1 MLSIRLT
8 VDPASQ
14 TVTRQVERGALEQ
27 AAPFGAVHTLEDAL
41 VDARMRGYSGCW
53 GTATSAVVSGHGQD
67 RTGHIQYWQEP
78 EETA

>member
-14 TVTRQVERGALEQ
+14 TVTWQVERGALEQ
-27 AAPFGAVHTLEDAL
+27 VAPFGAVHTLEDAL
-41 VDARMRGYSGCW
+41 VDARMRGILRLLGYRHVGCGIRPW
-53 GTATSAVVSGHGQD
+53 PGSD
-67 RTGHIQYWQEP
+67 RHIQYWQEP